1 MEYLLLWSGDKRGM
15 KKSRIPAREHNG
27 VYGHWR
33 DGKLFVPDLA
43 AVRAALPFRYR
54 KAHDRNAAI
63 WFDRDSNDA
72 PATQHLSDSR
82 GRPLLTLYLQPLK
95 D

>member
-1 MEYLLLWSGDKRGM
+1 MEYLLLWSGEKRGM
-15 KKSRIPAREHNG
+15 KKARIPAKEHNG

-33 DGKLFVPDLA
+33 DGRLYIPDLA

-63 WFDRDSNDA
+63 WFDRDRNDA
-72 PATQHLSDSR
+72 PAVRNLTDCR

-95 D
+95 G